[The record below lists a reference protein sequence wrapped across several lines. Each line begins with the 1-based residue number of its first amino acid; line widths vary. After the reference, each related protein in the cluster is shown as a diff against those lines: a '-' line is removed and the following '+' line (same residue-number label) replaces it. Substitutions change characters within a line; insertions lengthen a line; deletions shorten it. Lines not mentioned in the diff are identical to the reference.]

1 MISEKASVASI
12 DRARGS
18 GGGGTLRLS
27 RSFGQWNPL
36 KKFLGSKEH
45 LERLKIDL
53 NATEIVTVQDYL

>member
-18 GGGGTLRLS
+18 GGGTLRLS
-27 RSFGQWNPL
+27 RSFTQWNPL
-36 KKFLGSKEH
+36 KKILDSKEH
-45 LERLKIDL
+45 LEWLKINL